1 MAGDAVVVEAG
12 LEREL
17 EMWREQGFLG
27 LKAKGRVNLEMGD
40 GYMEEGLR
48 MGVVEVEV
56 AAAAAAILKRK
67 QHFVSL
73 QMIWLTGNIDAILL

>member
-1 MAGDAVVVEAG
+1 VAGDAVVVEAG

-27 LKAKGRVNLEMGD
+27 LKAKGRVNLEMGN

-56 AAAAAAILKRK
+56 AAAAAAAAILKVQGEREK
-67 QHFVSL
+67 LERVCGRS
-73 QMIWLTGNIDAILL
+73 

>member
-1 MAGDAVVVEAG
+1 VVVEAG

-27 LKAKGRVNLEMGD
+27 LKAKGRVNLELGN
-40 GYMEEGLR
+40 GSMEEGLR

-56 AAAAAAILKRK
+56 AAAAAAAAILKVQGERK
-67 QHFVSL
+67 VGESL
-73 QMIWLTGNIDAILL
+73 W

>member
-1 MAGDAVVVEAG
+1 MVVEAG

-27 LKAKGRVNLEMGD
+27 LKAKGRVNLEMGN

-56 AAAAAAILKRK
+56 AAAAAAAAILKVQGEREK
-67 QHFVSL
+67 LERVCGRS
-73 QMIWLTGNIDAILL
+73 

>member
-1 MAGDAVVVEAG
+1 MVVEAG

-40 GYMEEGLR
+40 GYGRLGLKGREREHSFRFIEEEDEALCSIGRL
-48 MGVVEVEV
+48 
-56 AAAAAAILKRK
+56 
-67 QHFVSL
+67 FFTVSSARFL
-73 QMIWLTGNIDAILL
+73 ALSLSF

>member
-1 MAGDAVVVEAG
+1 VAGDAVVVEAG

-27 LKAKGRVNLEMGD
+27 LKAKGRVNLEMGN

-56 AAAAAAILKRK
+56 AAAAAAAAAILKVQGEREK
-67 QHFVSL
+67 LERVCGRS
-73 QMIWLTGNIDAILL
+73 

>member
-1 MAGDAVVVEAG
+1 VAGDAVVVEAG

-27 LKAKGRVNLEMGD
+27 LKAKGRVNLEMGN

-56 AAAAAAILKRK
+56 AAAAAAMLNVQGEREKLER
-67 QHFVSL
+67 VCGRS
-73 QMIWLTGNIDAILL
+73 